1 MTPEPIVQL
10 HNVGRRYRRRWAVR
24 GVELAVNR
32 GEMVGIVG
40 PDGAGKTTL
49 LQMCAAILDPTEGAC
64 RVLSFDTVRD
74 SKAVTSRIGYMS
86 QGFTLYD
93 RLSVEENLRFS
104 ARIRAVT
111 GDTYAAR
118 RARLL
123 EMAGLEPFVDR
134 PAGKLSGGMR
144 KKLSLC
150 TNLIH
155 EPALLLLDEPG
166 LGVDPLSRR
175 QLWTMLETFRGQ
187 GIAIVVAT
195 SYMDEAERCD
205 RVLLLREGSAL
216 VADRPEAVRKA
227 AAGRVFELAAEHPT
241 AAARDLAEQPGLFG
255 IQVLPDRVRFQRTM
269 SRDQDF
275 GEQTAAARVSGAH
288 EVTPTLEDVFV
299 LHAGPSGRGA
309 ERLEQPAQLP
319 RTGGMR
325 AEAVTVEFGDFRA
338 VDGVSIEAAPG
349 GLLALLGPN
358 GAGKTTLI
366 RAFCGLVRISS
377 GAAWIGGDR
386 VVPEASDQRQH
397 IGYMSQRFSLYR
409 DLTLG
414 ENLAFFASAYG
425 LERAAAR
432 EAIQWAR
439 AMTELTTEEA
449 ETPVA
454 AMSGATRQRLALA
467 CSILHRPS
475 VLFLDEPTSGVD
487 PVSRYRFWQ
496 LIRVLAGAG
505 MVVVV
510 TTHFLEEAAY
520 CDRIGLMH
528 RGRLIALGSLN
539 ELREQT
545 GTDAQAPVETV
556 FVTAIQRAG
565 LAAS

>member
-1 MTPEPIVQL
+1 
-10 HNVGRRYRRRWAVR
+10 
-24 GVELAVNR
+24 
-32 GEMVGIVG
+32 MVGIVG

-49 LQMCAAILDPTEGAC
+49 LQMCAAILDPSEGTC
-64 RVLSFDTVRD
+64 RVLGFDTVRD

-93 RLSVEENLRFS
+93 RLSVDENLRFS
-104 ARIRAVT
+104 ARIRAVS
-111 GDTYAAR
+111 GETYTIR

-123 EMAGLEPFVDR
+123 DMAGLEAFTDR

-155 EPALLLLDEPG
+155 EPGVLLLDEPG
-166 LGVDPLSRR
+166 LGVDPLSRQ
-175 QLWTMLETFRGQ
+175 QLWTMLETFRSQ
-187 GIAIVVAT
+187 GIAILVAT

-205 RVLLLREGSAL
+205 RVVLLREGSAL
-216 VADRPEAVRKA
+216 AADRPRAVRQT
-227 AAGRVFELAAEHPT
+227 AAGRVFELIAGNPTQAAL
-241 AAARDLAEQPGLFG
+241 DLADEPGVFG
-255 IQVLPDRVRFQRTM
+255 AQVLPDRIRFQLRMPGDPAFREGMRTP
-269 SRDQDF
+269 RIP
-275 GEQTAAARVSGAH
+275 GAH

-299 LHAGPSGRGA
+299 RYAGSGERGQESL
-309 ERLEQPAQLP
+309 ERPGQLP
-319 RTGGMR
+319 RTGGIR
-325 AEAVTVEFGDFRA
+325 GEGVTVEFGDFRA

-349 GLLALLGPN
+349 ALLALLGPN

-366 RAFCGLVRISS
+366 RAFCGLVRISH
-377 GAAWIGGDR
+377 GVAWIGGDR
-386 VVPEASDQRQH
+386 VVPEAPDQRQQ

-409 DLTLG
+409 DLTLA

-425 LERAAAR
+425 LEPTAAR
-432 EAIQWAR
+432 EAIQWAK
-439 AMTELTTEEA
+439 AMTELTRDEA
-449 ETPVA
+449 DTPVA
-454 AMSGATRQRLALA
+454 AMSGATQQRLALA

-496 LIRVLAGAG
+496 LIRILAAAG

-510 TTHFLEEAAY
+510 TTHYLEEAGY

-528 RGRLIALGSLN
+528 HGRLIALGSLG
-539 ELREQT
+539 ELRAQT
-545 GTDAQAPVETV
+545 KTGADATVETV
-556 FVTAIQRAG
+556 FVTAIRQAG
-565 LAAS
+565 LTAA

>member
-1 MTPEPIVQL
+1 VTPEPIVQL
-10 HNVGRRYRRRWAVR
+10 HDVGRRYRRRWAVR
-24 GVELAVNR
+24 GIELAVNR

-64 RVLSFDTVRD
+64 RVLSFDTVKY

-93 RLSVEENLRFS
+93 RLSVEENLRFF

-111 GDTYAAR
+111 GDAYAAR

-123 EMAGLEPFVDR
+123 EMTGLEPYVDR

-166 LGVDPLSRR
+166 LGVDALSRR

-205 RVLLLREGSAL
+205 RVLLLRAGSAL
-216 VADRPEAVRKA
+216 VTDRPEAVRKA
-227 AAGRVFELAAEHPT
+227 AAGRVFELAAENPT

-255 IQVLPDRVRFQRTM
+255 MQVLPDRVRFQRTM
-269 SRDQDF
+269 
-275 GEQTAAARVSGAH
+275 TAAPRVSGAH

-338 VDGVSIEAAPG
+338 VDAVSIEMAPG

-377 GAAWIGGDR
+377 GAAWIGSDR
-386 VVPEASDQRQH
+386 VVPEASEQRQH

-439 AMTELTTEEA
+439 AMTELSTEEA

-510 TTHFLEEAAY
+510 TTHYLEEAAY

-528 RGRLIALGSLN
+528 RGRLIALGSLD

-545 GTDAQAPVETV
+545 GTDARAPVETV

>member
-10 HNVGRRYRRRWAVR
+10 HDVGRRYRRRWAVR

-64 RVLSFDTVRD
+64 RVLSFDTVKD

-93 RLSVEENLRFS
+93 RLSVEENLRFF

-111 GDTYAAR
+111 GEAYAAR

-123 EMAGLEPFVDR
+123 EMTGLEPYVDR

-166 LGVDPLSRR
+166 LGVDALSRR

-205 RVLLLREGSAL
+205 RVLLLRAGSAL
-216 VADRPEAVRKA
+216 VTDRPEAVRKA
-227 AAGRVFELAAEHPT
+227 AAGRVFELAAENPT

-255 IQVLPDRVRFQRTM
+255 MQVLPDRVRFQRTM
-269 SRDQDF
+269 
-275 GEQTAAARVSGAH
+275 TAAPRVSGAH
-288 EVTPTLEDVFV
+288 EVTPTLGDVFV

-338 VDGVSIEAAPG
+338 VDAVSIETAPG

-377 GAAWIGGDR
+377 GAAWIGSDR
-386 VVPEASDQRQH
+386 VVPEASEQRQH

-425 LERAAAR
+425 LERVAAR

-439 AMTELTTEEA
+439 AMTEITAEEA
-449 ETPVA
+449 QTPVA
-454 AMSGATRQRLALA
+454 AMSSATRQRLALA

-487 PVSRYRFWQ
+487 PVSRYRFWH

-510 TTHFLEEAAY
+510 TTHYLEEAAY

-528 RGRLIALGSLN
+528 GGRLIALGSLD

-556 FVTAIQRAG
+556 FVTAIRRAG

>member
-1 MTPEPIVQL
+1 VTPEPIVQL
-10 HNVGRRYRRRWAVR
+10 HDVGRRYRRRWAVR

-64 RVLSFDTVRD
+64 RVLSFDTVKD

-93 RLSVEENLRFS
+93 RLSVEENLRFF

-111 GDTYAAR
+111 GEAYAAR

-123 EMAGLEPFVDR
+123 EMTGLEPYVDR

-166 LGVDPLSRR
+166 LGVDALSRR

-205 RVLLLREGSAL
+205 RVLLLRAGSAL
-216 VADRPEAVRKA
+216 VTDRPEAVRKA
-227 AAGRVFELAAEHPT
+227 AAGRVFELAAENPT

-255 IQVLPDRVRFQRTM
+255 MQVLPDRVRFQRTM
-269 SRDQDF
+269 
-275 GEQTAAARVSGAH
+275 TAAPRVSGAH
-288 EVTPTLEDVFV
+288 EVTPTLGDVFV

-338 VDGVSIEAAPG
+338 VDAVSIETAPG

-377 GAAWIGGDR
+377 GAAWIGSDR
-386 VVPEASDQRQH
+386 VVPEASEQRQH

-425 LERAAAR
+425 LERVAAR

-439 AMTELTTEEA
+439 AMTEITAEEA
-449 ETPVA
+449 QTPVA
-454 AMSGATRQRLALA
+454 AMSSATRQRLALA

-487 PVSRYRFWQ
+487 PVSRYRFWH

-510 TTHFLEEAAY
+510 TTHYLEEAAY

-528 RGRLIALGSLN
+528 GGRLIALGSLD

-556 FVTAIQRAG
+556 FVTAIRRAG